1 MNLSESLKRISWR
14 FSKGNFTPNKKD
26 VECLLEVI
34 EYVENKEKQQL
45 INNQLFGKLYIFVLG
60 EFIRYYEATPDS
72 EIPQKELHKL
82 LDKDLRTIVS
92 EFVDKVN
99 NAKLAHV
106 TNENDLKDYTP
117 MQYEEAATNLRVLV
131 NAAIN
136 TYNE

>member
-1 MNLSESLKRISWR
+1 MIQ
-14 FSKGNFTPNKKD
+14 
-26 VECLLEVI
+26 LELI
-34 EYVENKEKQQL
+34 YNVENKEKQQL
-45 INNQLFGKLYIFVLG
+45 IDNQLFGKLYIFVLG